1 MLCHEGK
8 LSLYCFSGTAT
19 LILILSFPEL
29 IFDYVPKAWGA
40 IFWGPVLYYALI
52 NMLLRLGFKN
62 YDYQVLD
69 KTLWFK

>member
-29 IFDYVPKAWGA
+29 LFDYVPKAWGA

-69 KTLWFK
+69 KTVV